1 MAELIS
7 EEQFVC
13 LVCLEILKEP
23 VTVPCGHSFC
33 TGCIKKVWDQA
44 EGTAAAEAA
53 AAGSYSCPQCRALFS
68 PRPVLCRNTMLA
80 EVVEKLR
87 KSPRGGGEGLKPG
100 PAAAGSG
107 GEEVPCDFCT
117 GTHSKALKSCLVC
130 LASYCETH
138 LQPHLDKAALTRH
151 RLIHPMRDLEGK
163 LCASHQRVLEMFCR
177 TDQTCICALC
187 TSEEH
192 ASHTTVS
199 AEKERTEKQE
209 QLGERQAEIHK
220 RIQERLKELEELKQA
235 VESLKSSARRET
247 EESQQI
253 FTQLIR
259 SIQQEQA
266 EVTSL
271 IAAKEK
277 AAVSQA
283 EERMEQVE
291 QEITELKRRDAEM
304 EQLSKTE
311 DHIHF
316 LQNCQSLCAPPES
329 GYLPSVT
336 VNTDVTFEAVRKAVS
351 ELKGKLE
358 DIWKREFE
366 RITEKDSCQLTL
378 DPNTAHRK
386 LCLSEGN
393 RKTCVTIEIKY
404 QAMDGTMAA
413 WNDGEFL
420 GDPNR
425 SENDGTFQ
433 FETDSLLSG
442 HSQGSAVS
450 PGRSHLSLHLGERSI
465 RNWSSSNLLNGMK
478 VINETS
484 ASLNDLI
491 PGSLYSV
498 RVRSQ
503 IGEAQSVG
511 ESQSILTD
519 PLPPTRLLVSDES
532 ETEAVLE
539 WGDPASGGYSGFQIF
554 YSDTNSS
561 MAMNSVNQDVRQY
574 KLTNLTPGEFYNIS
588 LRSFKAEA
596 SIRKNSTEE
605 KRNFQTVPA
614 QVSSLQC
621 SSVSGGYSLSLAWGN
636 PAGRWTEIEVDVS
649 NGDIKKIEKCGPV
662 QCETRID
669 GLSPARYYTLA
680 VTTVSGEKRSFKAIS
695 IQCQTDTTAVIVGS
709 LFGILILI
717 CFVVFLVLFI
727 LRRYPDFLRP
737 IEVSKFA
744 DYFHRQQADS
754 DIGFADEYQ
763 SLGAVGTEQT
773 TKAALTPENRGK
785 NRFIN
790 VLPYDWCRVKL
801 SAIDG
806 EPFSDYINANYMPV
820 KCEQYWPLDYTPCT
834 YGDIS
839 VTTSSEQKQPD
850 WTLRDFTLK
859 HMKSLESRT
868 VRQFHFTAWP
878 DHGVP
883 DNTATLIQ
891 FRALVRKFLDNQERS
906 GPAIVH
912 CSAGVGRTG
921 TLIALDSL
929 LLQIEREKA
938 VGIQSFVQKMR
949 LHRPLMVQTEVS
961 PAQRPEKKDLKRLL

>member
-23 VTVPCGHSFC
+23 VTIPCGHSFC

-44 EGTAAAEAA
+44 EGTAAAAAAAAA

-209 QLGERQAEIHK
+209 QLGERRAEIQK

-235 VESLKSSARRET
+235 VESLKNIEKT
-247 EESQQI
+247 
-253 FTQLIR
+253 
-259 SIQQEQA
+259 
-266 EVTSL
+266 
-271 IAAKEK
+271 AKEK
-277 AAVSQA
+277 AVVSQA
-283 EERMEQVE
+283 DELMDQLE

-329 GYLPSVT
+329 GLLPSVT
-336 VNTDVTFEAVRKAVS
+336 VNTDVACEAVRKAVS

-366 RITEKDSCQLTL
+366 RITEKGYRVSANDTHIKDINGNVTSTVIEKL
-378 DPNTAHRK
+378 DPGCLYTIKVTTIANGNDSTPVYKTGTTNPNAPVNLTASEDTTTAHV
-386 LCLSEGN
+386 SWSAPSSDVN
-393 RKTCVTIEIKY
+393 Y
-404 QAMDGTMAA
+404 QNYTY
-413 WNDGEFL
+413 
-420 GDPNR
+420 
-425 SENDGTFQ
+425 
-433 FETDSLLSG
+433 LLS
-442 HSQGSAVS
+442 
-450 PGRSHLSLHLGERSI
+450 
-465 RNWSSSNLLNGMK
+465 WSSSNLLNGMK

-484 ASLNDLI
+484 ASLKDLI

-503 IGEAQSVG
+503 IGDVQSVG

-519 PLPPTRLLVSDES
+519 PLPPTRLLVSNES

-539 WGDPASGGYSGFQIF
+539 WGNPASGGYSGFQIF

-588 LRSFKAEA
+588 LRSFKTEA
-596 SIRKNSTEE
+596 SIWKNSTEK

-621 SSVSGGYSLSLAWGN
+621 SAVSGGYSLSLDWGN

-649 NGDIKKIEKCGPV
+649 NGDIKKVEKCGPV

-680 VTTVSGEKRSFKAIS
+680 VTTVSGEKRSVKAIS
-695 IQCQTDTTAVIVGS
+695 IQCQTDMMGFQIVLGRLNLPSHLTVLQRPLLANELKQTPAELAFVLQGAVAHICCGDPRCKEVIGLGIGGHPLTFSSELCGKS
-709 LFGILILI
+709 LQ
-717 CFVVFLVLFI
+717 
-727 LRRYPDFLRP
+727 P
-737 IEVSKFA
+737 IKVSKFA
-744 DYFHRQQADS
+744 DYFHRQQTDS
-754 DIGFADEYQ
+754 DIGFAEEYQ

-806 EPFSDYINANYMPV
+806 EPFSDYINANFMPGYHTAKEFIAAQGPLPNTVEDFWRMAWENEVEAIVMLTNCIVNSQV
-820 KCEQYWPLDYTPCT
+820 KCEQYWPLDYTPYT

-839 VTTSSEQKQPD
+839 VTMFSEQELPD

-859 HMKSLESRT
+859 H
-868 VRQFHFTAWP
+868 
-878 DHGVP
+878 
-883 DNTATLIQ
+883 
-891 FRALVRKFLDNQERS
+891 
-906 GPAIVH
+906 
-912 CSAGVGRTG
+912 
-921 TLIALDSL
+921 
-929 LLQIEREKA
+929 
-938 VGIQSFVQKMR
+938 
-949 LHRPLMVQTEVS
+949 VS
-961 PAQRPEKKDLKRLL
+961 V